1 MSESAR
7 ASARTPLDGFRA
19 TPNHNPA
26 AAAWFFLVGPDGL
39 ASARAGR
46 RWRRRGR
53 NYRACRAALD
63 GCSHAAARR
72 DRLRARVRS
81 VGARSARERRVP
93 LAARAARGCGAYR
106 VPRTLESPRD
116 ARRRR
121 ARADVRAPAR
131 ARVHARAED
140 GRRVRGRSSAC
151 AARVTSTRA
160 PARPRTA
167 GRTCPRPSRRS
178 SARRAARRSF
188 GTSAREGGEMW
199 RVPPPVRAA
208 AARARHRATTR
219 PDGARRRGVLL
230 LQDGRRH
237 APAASGCA
245 TTRPT
250 RAEAR
255 SAARAPHAV
264 LAGSPNPL
272 KTYAD
277 LPGIS
282 GCQTKMVLGFECA
295 RDLAITEAARAE
307 AVRRLREDFAFVG
320 LQEQWES
327 SVELL
332 WRMFGVPGAPRP
344 GVDTA
349 TDTHYRQGSYNRT
362 QARRDLARY
371 SDPDDETIFEEAR
384 ALLIWRCNAFGVE
397 IAEPW
402 GAPTYVNA
410 ARRLKRS
417 LRVPVDDPREDARC
431 RGVWNRAVTER
442 GGAIADERDRIWVRE
457 DLRAKRPAS
466 AGSPS
471 RWSGLPIRRPCA
483 ETAPTSGSSSCA
495 QAASRTLGAADPRR
509 AGEAHAAAAVHVG
522 ASAASLLRNWSA
534 PSTRS
539 APDRDVLRRRLRALP
554 HPAEHAICSL
564 PFARAGAGEDEDGRW
579 ASRSALLANFIQF
592 VDGMLFDGAFED
604 LARDGISYHVFS
616 QMYSLRRRPS
626 GSTTSEGR
634 RDRRGDSA
642 PAVVGFRAAAR
653 RRRGFRGLVA
663 VEGAAEARDHKGGS
677 ASSSSATGPSSPSSA
692 SRSCRTARARASCGT
707 SNRTRGLR
715 YSQSGSDVR
724 HGV

>member
-1 MSESAR
+1 M
-7 ASARTPLDGFRA
+7 
-19 TPNHNPA
+19 PA
-26 AAAWFFLVGPDGL
+26 ALRSMVVAMLQRVAIVFGL
-39 ASARAGR
+39 ASAPWA
-46 RWRRRGR
+46 RGAR
-53 NYRACRAALD
+53 ESD
-63 GCSHAAARR
+63 GCLS
-72 DRLRARVRS
+72 
-81 VGARSARERRVP
+81 P
-93 LAARAARGCGAYR
+93 RAARGCDAYLCPNASNLLGTPVADAPARTCGPLRELAYMHVQKTGGAFAEAILR
-106 VPRTLESPRD
+106 VCCPGYFD
-116 ARRRR
+116 ARTGAPADRWQNLPASFSEEQRAACGATVVRHQRENGEMWSFHRPYDVRRQR
-121 ARADVRAPAR
+121 ARAVALFRDPK
-131 ARVHARAED
+131 ARV
-140 GRRVRGRSSAC
+140 
-151 AARVTSTRA
+151 AAAFYFYKMDDVMLPPGFRLRDH
-160 PARPRTA
+160 PPD
-167 GRTCPRPSRRS
+167 PSRGQKRWH
-178 SARRAARRSF
+178 
-188 GTSAREGGEMW
+188 E
-199 RVPPPVRAA
+199 
-208 AARARHRATTR
+208 H
-219 PDGARRRGVLL
+219 LY
-230 LQDGRRH
+230 
-237 APAASGCA
+237 
-245 TTRPT
+245 
-250 RAEAR
+250 
-255 SAARAPHAV
+255 AV

-457 DLRAKRPAS
+457 DLRQ
-466 AGSPS
+466 
-471 RWSGLPIRRPCA
+471 
-483 ETAPTSGSSSCA
+483 APGERGQPLALERAPDSSSVRGNSA
-495 QAASRTLGAADPRR
+495 DIRFVVVRKAASRTGLQIQDELAKLTPPRPFTWALVR
-509 AGEAHAAAAVHVG
+509 HPFSKLVSAFHQVRLQIATCCVG
-522 ASAASLLRNWSA
+522 GFGRC
-534 PSTRS
+534 PT
-539 APDRDVLRRRLRALP
+539 
-554 HPAEHAICSL
+554 PAEHAICSL

-616 QMYSLRRRPS
+616 QMYSLRRPPERIDYIVRV
-626 GSTTSEGR
+626 GEIGAGIR
-634 RDRRGDSA
+634 RLLSL
-642 PAVVGFRAAAR
+642 GF
-653 RRRGFRGLVA
+653 GLPPEA
-663 VEGAAEARDHKGGS
+663 VEDFAGSSRLREIAEARDHKGGS
-677 ASSSSATGPSSPSSA
+677 SSWLL
-692 SRSCRTARARASCGT
+692 RDGT
-707 SNRTRGLR
+707 EQPELRFEELPNRTRARILEYFEQDYVCLR
-715 YSQSGSDVR
+715 YSQSGS
-724 HGV
+724 